1 MSYIELQENNC
12 KHCHH
17 CVRSCPTKSIA
28 FASGDPVIVEQECIL
43 CGQCYV
49 VCPHNAKSV
58 ASDYSLVK
66 HWLSTNQRVHLSLAP
81 SFVALL
87 NTESEYKDHLL
98 NLGFTSVQETS
109 LGAVEVSGS
118 YRELCQDN
126 TMENIITTCCPV
138 VVSLI
143 ETRFPQL
150 VSQLAPVMSPMRTH
164 AKMIKAEYPQDKV
177 VFLGPCIAKIKEA
190 HDTSEVDGVITF
202 EDIIVLSQSTSSNHF
217 FTSEFKNDL
226 ARIYP
231 ATGGI
236 IATMVGGEHHYQTM
250 HVDGIDQV
258 IDCCHAIMDHQI
270 ENVFIEMSAC
280 VGSCLGGPLLQN
292 SALTKWKARQILTH
306 QIKQQHWIP
315 TPSNQSY
322 EFHYQPKAQIKAHF
336 SDASIKEVLT
346 SLGKY
351 LDKDHLNCGAC
362 GYNTCK
368 EKAIGVLEGKADPL
382 LCLPYALE
390 QAKSMSHLIIEHTP
404 NGILVID
411 NQLKV
416 IEANPAALRYLKL
429 EKGHH
434 FDIHVNQL
442 FHDDYISTQIQQLDE
457 VVYFIRD
464 YPQFSRTF
472 DHACIP
478 IKKQNIIVIIL
489 MDLTDKISKEKQ
501 LKEYRSQIMTI
512 TQHVIDEQMQ
522 TVQEIAS
529 LLGETTA
536 KSKIALVKLKK
547 SLEDDLL

>member
-1 MSYIELQENNC
+1 MSYIELKENNC

-28 FASGDPVIVEQECIL
+28 FSTGDPIIVDHECIL

-58 ASDYSLVK
+58 SSDYPLIK
-66 HWLSTNQRVHLSLAP
+66 RWLNENKRVHLSLAP

-87 NTESEYKDHLL
+87 KKESEFKSHLL
-98 NLGFTSVQETS
+98 NLGFASVQETS
-109 LGAVEVSGS
+109 LGAVQVSNT
-118 YRELCQDN
+118 YRDLCKMN

-143 ETRFPQL
+143 EMKFPQL
-150 VSQLAPVMSPMRTH
+150 VSQLAPVMSPMRAH
-164 AKMIKAEYPQDKV
+164 AKMIKDKYPHDKV
-177 VFLGPCIAKIKEA
+177 VFLGPCVAKIKEA
-190 HDTSEVDGVITF
+190 HQSQEVDGVITF
-202 EDIIVLSQSTSSNHF
+202 EDIIGLSQSTSSNNF
-217 FTSEFKNDL
+217 FNTQFSNDL

-231 ATGGI
+231 VTGGI

-292 SALTKWKARQILTH
+292 SALTKWKARQILTRET
-306 QIKQQHWIP
+306 KDLSWTP
-315 TPSNQSY
+315 TPRHDSFNCQ
-322 EFHYQPKAQIKAHF
+322 YQAQPIDVPSF
-336 SDASIKEVLT
+336 SAAKIEEVLKT
-346 SLGKY
+346 LGKY
-351 LDKDHLNCGAC
+351 SQDDQLNCGAC

-368 EKAIGVLEGKADPL
+368 DKAIGVLEGKADPL

-404 NGILVID
+404 NGILVIND
-411 NQLKV
+411 QCEI
-416 IEANPAALRYLKL
+416 IEANPAARRYLQIN
-429 EKGHH
+429 GNHH
-434 FDIHVNQL
+434 LNLHVDQL
-442 FHDDYISTQIQQLDE
+442 FQSDYLSSQIKKLDD
-457 VVYFIRD
+457 VVYFIKE
-464 YPQFSRTF
+464 YPQFNRTF

-478 IKKQNIIVIIL
+478 IKKQNIAVVIL
-489 MDLTDKISKEKQ
+489 MDLTDKIAKEKQ
-501 LKEYRSQIMTI
+501 IKEYRSQIMMI

-536 KSKIALVKLKK
+536 KSKIALVNLKK
-547 SLEDDLL
+547 SLEDDLI